1 MKSAYTHR
9 SPARPRGL
17 LALALVASLLAPAGC
32 QQVPVWQQ
40 ERVSKANMV
49 FQDRGAFVYGPQ
61 LNTRLEPGAAASGG
75 APAAGCTACK

>member
-1 MKSAYTHR
+1 MKAPTI
-9 SPARPRGL
+9 PFAPVVC
-17 LALALVASLLAPAGC
+17 ALALIACPGC

-61 LNTRLEPGAAASGG
+61 LNTRFEPGAAASGG